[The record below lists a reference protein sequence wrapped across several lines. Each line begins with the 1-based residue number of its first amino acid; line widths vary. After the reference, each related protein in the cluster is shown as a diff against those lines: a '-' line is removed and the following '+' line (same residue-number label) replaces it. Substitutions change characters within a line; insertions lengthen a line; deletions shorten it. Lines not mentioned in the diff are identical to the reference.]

1 MITIEV
7 KNFKFGEFHSVD
19 TYDFDNR
26 EYAIDWI
33 NYMVKDSK
41 RLSSSKW
48 RGEFSFEGESY
59 DLLMDL

>member
-7 KNFKFGEFHSVD
+7 KNFKFGEFYSVD

-41 RLSSSKW
+41 RLSSSK
-48 RGEFSFEGESY
+48 
-59 DLLMDL
+59 